1 GLVRMQR
8 LGVVAP
14 HSRITGANME
24 KIIYPG
30 LSRDSHGI
38 TQIGRIV
45 LDADQCRRLFL
56 QFAVERRLSEKST
69 DCL

>member
-1 GLVRMQR
+1 MQR

-30 LSRDSHGI
+30 LS
-38 TQIGRIV
+38 
-45 LDADQCRRLFL
+45 
-56 QFAVERRLSEKST
+56 
-69 DCL
+69 